1 MTSSGTEFL
10 TKKGIKM
17 LPKRQSIEIS
27 ALKNRGKLEISKK
40 ERINNKNKCKNRDG
54 VCVNAQN
61 QSISFHLVNLILNLV
76 RKFYPIFDQTVSV
89 RTSLITKLWSKL

>member
-40 ERINNKNKCKNRDG
+40 
-54 VCVNAQN
+54 
-61 QSISFHLVNLILNLV
+61 
-76 RKFYPIFDQTVSV
+76 RK
-89 RTSLITKLWSKL
+89 SKL

>member
-1 MTSSGTEFL
+1 MTSSSAQFL

-40 ERINNKNKCKNRDG
+40 ERINNR
-54 VCVNAQN
+54 
-61 QSISFHLVNLILNLV
+61 LNV
-76 RKFYPIFDQTVSV
+76 KIVMGYV
-89 RTSLITKLWSKL
+89 